1 MVLVVEEC
9 GDKMMKP
16 EKSKRIFSDESVS
29 AFGAIHSTHTYSV
42 TGAERG
48 GAIAVDMTWTM
59 TMTMTMV
66 YLIVEVTVEETL
78 RVSNDD

>member
-9 GDKMMKP
+9 GDKTMKP

-29 AFGAIHSTHTYSV
+29 AFGAIHSTTYSV

-66 YLIVEVTVEETL
+66 YLIVEVTVEQTL